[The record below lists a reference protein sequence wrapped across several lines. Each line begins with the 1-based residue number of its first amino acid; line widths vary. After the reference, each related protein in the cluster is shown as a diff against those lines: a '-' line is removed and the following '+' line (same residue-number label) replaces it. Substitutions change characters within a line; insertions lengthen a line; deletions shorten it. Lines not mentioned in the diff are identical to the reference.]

1 MGANVD
7 VLAVDEG
14 AVALIA
20 VLTAPLV
27 ARGVLVGSHDEVAVS
42 GQTNGDVPPIGREE
56 ERLLIHILV
65 HDHVVWVSGASG
77 VVLAELR
84 SNVGLVERE
93 ASLGARSPVM
103 VMELRGGSGVTQA
116 NIEGETFVLDGVN
129 VAASESVED
138 VATGESDASSC
149 AKGLWGTTTGGATAG

>member
-1 MGANVD
+1 MGQWRKW
-7 VLAVDEG
+7 
-14 AVALIA
+14 
-20 VLTAPLV
+20 
-27 ARGVLVGSHDEVAVS
+27 RG
-42 GQTNGDVPPIGREE
+42 PGRAEE
-56 ERLLIHILV
+56 QR
-65 HDHVVWVSGASG
+65 
-77 VVLAELR
+77 R
-84 SNVGLVERE
+84 SRGERE